1 MSIIVARAAR
11 RGQNLGRNGVA
22 GVSGTRGRLHFAFIY
37 ASTSGRDR
45 CANTCAKG
53 CTYRKCLSCR
63 KYWLNHVQSL
73 LVLHAFPTVND
84 MKEGRPVNSLLS
96 VSSGAPDHLSIFNT
110 QILTNAKLDAR
121 SGCTAGSHAKT
132 PHPHSQKT
140 RQQHRPG
147 LSVRTSQVGRDL

>member
-1 MSIIVARAAR
+1 MLSYTPPL
-11 RGQNLGRNGVA
+11 QA
-22 GVSGTRGRLHFAFIY
+22 G
-37 ASTSGRDR
+37 DR
-45 CANTCAKG
+45 SANTCAKG

-73 LVLHAFPTVND
+73 PVLHAFPTVND

-110 QILTNAKLDAR
+110 RILTNAKLDAR

-132 PHPHSQKT
+132 TSSA
-140 RQQHRPG
+140 
-147 LSVRTSQVGRDL
+147 LSENTTAAPVRTVG